1 MVGIELNSANTLLTS
16 NRVGKVRDLPTLGE
30 IKFNDKGYKK
40 Q

>member
-1 MVGIELNSANTLLTS
+1 MVGIGLNSANALLTS
-16 NRVGKVRDLPTLGE
+16 NRVGKVINLPTLDE